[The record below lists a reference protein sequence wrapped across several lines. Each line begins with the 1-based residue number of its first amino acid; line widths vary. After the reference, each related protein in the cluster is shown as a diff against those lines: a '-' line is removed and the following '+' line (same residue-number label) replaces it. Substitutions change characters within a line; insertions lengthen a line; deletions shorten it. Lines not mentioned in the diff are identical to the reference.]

1 MGAKGKSPQFLTLI
15 EKQNLSS
22 GSTYEYAVLVLGL
35 VTAGSA
41 GVSAPPLGMFVLTLW
56 PMTQSSS
63 PFSRYTNL

>member
-35 VTAGSA
+35 VTAGA
-41 GVSAPPLGMFVLTLW
+41 GFCAPPLGMFVLTLW
-56 PMTQSSS
+56 PVTQSSS